1 MNQDLLDRQ
10 LSATVDIPSSVKRA
24 IGKSSMDRV
33 FRQKLLSEPEGVLKA
48 EGLELPDG
56 VKVRVIQDTVK
67 LMHLVIPFHLELD
80 GELSDAD
87 LGKVSGGTSKIPTG
101 KGQYS

>member
-1 MNQDLLDRQ
+1 MNQDLPDRQ
-10 LSATVDIPSSVKRA
+10 LSETVDIPPSVKRA

-33 FRQKLLSEPEGVLKA
+33 FRQKLLAEPAGVLKA

-56 VKVRVIQDTVK
+56 VKVRVIEDTDK

-80 GELSDAD
+80 GELSDANLD
-87 LGKVSGGTSKIPTG
+87 KVSGGGRTIPTA

>member
-10 LSATVDIPSSVKRA
+10 LSEIVDIPSSVKRA
-24 IGKSSMDRV
+24 IGKSSVDRE
-33 FRQKLLSEPEGVLKA
+33 FRQKLLAEPAGVLKA

-56 VKVRVIQDTVK
+56 VKVRVIQDTDK
-67 LMHLVIPFHLELD
+67 LLHLVIPFHLELD

-87 LGKVSGGTSKIPTG
+87 LGKVSGGGRKVPTG

>member
-1 MNQDLLDRQ
+1 MNQDLPDRQ
-10 LSATVDIPSSVKRA
+10 LSETVDIPPSVKRA

-33 FRQKLLSEPEGVLKA
+33 FRQKLLAEPADVLKA

-56 VKVRVIQDTVK
+56 VKVRVIEDTDK
-67 LMHLVIPFHLELD
+67 LMNLVIPFHLELD
-80 GELSDAD
+80 GELSDANLD
-87 LGKVSGGTSKIPTG
+87 KVSGGGRTIPTA